1 MSSLHLCQYFNIEI
15 EFQKDHPV
23 RASYIWPLRVHRKLV
38 FIMARLSCEND
49 LININKDT
57 SDHTSVTLCM
67 NSQNDHSRKEL
78 KRPKK
83 RERKF
88 SISRA
93 LLFSLIIALPST
105 YPYAL
110 VRDLLYAPFS
120 LSHITSYVFLADQI
134 RLKR

>member
-1 MSSLHLCQYFNIEI
+1 
-15 EFQKDHPV
+15 
-23 RASYIWPLRVHRKLV
+23 
-38 FIMARLSCEND
+38 MARLSCEND